1 VRDDV
6 ADAPLAEPASAE
18 ETAALAFTLASDDS
32 APIAEAKRPSFG
44 FLFWV
49 AVFWLSVLAIVA
61 IFANVL
67 PLYNPTTPFY
77 NLGPNAPASLAHWLG
92 TDENGYDILSRLIYG
107 ARASLTIGILGTAI
121 GVGIGG
127 SLGLISAYMRGK
139 VDAVLSY
146 VMYTLLAFPA
156 IIAVLAILSFW
167 GTSEFHII
175 VVLGFAAVPLIFR
188 LVRAATLATATRE
201 YVTAAKSQGATA
213 RRVLSRDILPNV
225 APSLFVY
232 TLFTF
237 FGIIVTEGALGF
249 LGFSIQPP
257 APSLG
262 NMISDGSN
270 NATNLTLVFAPTL
283 TIFFTLMALNHI
295 GERIRIHYETG
306 EQKL

>member
-18 ETAALAFTLASDDS
+18 ETAALSFTLASDDS
-32 APIAEAKRPSFG
+32 APVAEAKRPPFG

-49 AVFWLSVLAIVA
+49 AVFWLAVLAIVA
-61 IFANVL
+61 IC
-67 PLYNPTTPFY
+67 
-77 NLGPNAPASLAHWLG
+77 PNAPASLAHWLG

-107 ARASLTIGILGTAI
+107 ARASLTIGVLGTAI
-121 GVGIGG
+121 GVGIGA
-127 SLGLISAYMRGK
+127 SIGLISAYMRGK
-139 VDAVLSY
+139 VDAALSY

-156 IIAVLAILSFW
+156 IIAVLAVLSFW
-167 GTSEFHII
+167 GTSETHII
-175 VVLGFAAVPLIFR
+175 VVLGFAAVPLIYR
-188 LVRAATLATATRE
+188 LVRQATLATATKE

-225 APSLFVY
+225 APALFIY

-249 LGFSIQPP
+249 LGFSITPP
-257 APSLG
+257 APSWG
-262 NMISDGSN
+262 NMINDASN
-270 NATNLTLVFAPTL
+270 NATNLTLVFCPAL
-283 TIFFTLMALNHI
+283 AIFFTLMALNHI